1 MSSPKRNQNAL
12 VAALVE
18 QWKIGAR
25 YTGQRIRNNMN
36 EQLLEAMA
44 EDFREYL
51 VSVKALNVEATVLH
65 FMAYMRQSGTKVEQR
80 TGTAFERDKA

>member
-1 MSSPKRNQNAL
+1 MNQ
-12 VAALVE
+12 
-18 QWKIGAR
+18 
-25 YTGQRIRNNMN
+25 
-36 EQLLEAMA
+36 QLLEAMA